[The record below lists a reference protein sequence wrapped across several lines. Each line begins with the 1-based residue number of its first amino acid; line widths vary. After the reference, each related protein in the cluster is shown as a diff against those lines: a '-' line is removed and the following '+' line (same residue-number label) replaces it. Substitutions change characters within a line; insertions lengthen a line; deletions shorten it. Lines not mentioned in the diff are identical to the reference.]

1 MYYLVNFIIIDTVI
15 HVLAIPLRVNN
26 TSISHNPQMLRS
38 DGLLQ
43 TERVVNLVY
52 IKFVVLINKSQNF
65 NSERVSQGSKNFRRD
80 LELVLIDLNS
90 GPLHFII

>member
-1 MYYLVNFIIIDTVI
+1 MYYLVNFVIIDAVI
-15 HVLAIPLRVNN
+15 HEFTIPLGVNN
-26 TSISHNPQMLRS
+26 ARISHNTQVLRS

-43 TERVVNLVY
+43 PERVVNLVY
-52 IKFVVLINKSQNF
+52 IKFVVLINESQNF
-65 NSERVSQGSKNFRRD
+65 NSEWVSQSSENFRRD